1 MKLINEINYTNL
13 ETGSTQTGAEW
24 VDDQKELGF
33 PVGDLEKLVPDEDE
47 ETALAF
53 INLHKNADVSYWK
66 LQNGNLLG
74 VWANLVSG
82 FFGEITRPF
91 PEICPNYYEIEISSV
106 DSATGNAIIFE
117 FEHDD
122 QEILWINEKKQ
133 YVV

>member
-13 ETGSTQTGAEW
+13 ETGLIKTGAVW
-24 VDDQKELGF
+24 LDHQKELGF
-33 PVGDLEKLVPDEDE
+33 SDSDLEKLVPDEDE
-47 ETALAF
+47 ETALSF
-53 INLHKNADVSYWK
+53 INLHKNRDLSNWF
-66 LQNGNLLG
+66 LNNGNLLG